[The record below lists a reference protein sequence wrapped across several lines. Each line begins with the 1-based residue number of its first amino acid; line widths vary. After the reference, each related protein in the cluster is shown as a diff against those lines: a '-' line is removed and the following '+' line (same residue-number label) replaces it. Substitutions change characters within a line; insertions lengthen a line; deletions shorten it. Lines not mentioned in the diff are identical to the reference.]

1 MGKRKETTVGGA
13 MQEWFETLTK
23 KQLATWIR
31 AQSTGIN
38 TILNSE
44 EDWENIELAKE
55 ILKEKTC

>member
-1 MGKRKETTVGGA
+1 
-13 MQEWFETLTK
+13 MQEWFKTLTK

-44 EDWENIELAKE
+44 EDWKNIELAKE